1 MNTTKQSENRVKWT
15 TTALN
20 HFLPLF
26 RSIGQ
31 LRHSKAP
38 QNTYTFVKNT
48 EQDANMLFEW
58 ISRLTIEKRSLI
70 RAPADWDCQLFYT
83 EASYIEI
90 GHPSDELEAAFG
102 LIAAVFVQNQSMLTE
117 VTEVELLEAE
127 QDNEIELDPDY
138 L

>member
-15 TTALN
+15 TAALN

-26 RSIGQ
+26 RSIAQ

-38 QNTYTFVKNT
+38 QSTYSFVKNT
-48 EQDANMLFEW
+48 EHDANTLFEW
-58 ISRLTIEKRSLI
+58 ISRLTVETRNSIWS
-70 RAPADWDCQLFYT
+70 PAAWDCQLFYA
-83 EASYIEI
+83 EATNINI

-102 LIAAVFVQNQSMLTE
+102 LIGAVFVQNQSMLRE
-117 VTEVELLEAE
+117 VTEVELLEVE
-127 QDNEIELDPDY
+127 QDNEVELDPDN